1 MDGKSERGTRVSTVS
16 RASAPTAG
24 SPLPG
29 TQRSCDT
36 AGLGLMGCRLR
47 WGTAVGSYQLHSP
60 NTHTHTHTQP
70 ISTHTLTHSVPPPHT
85 HIHTHTHI
93 HRLSPPR
100 GPRRPATGQWE
111 PLRRPWGLRLR
122 RPHQL
127 ESGVAA
133 PQIGQQGHSTHTK
146 HRRSQ
151 VGEI

>member
-60 NTHTHTHTQP
+60 NTHTHTQP

-85 HIHTHTHI
+85 HIHTHTHTQAQPPSGPTQAG
-93 HRLSPPR
+93 HRAVGASPKAL
-100 GPRRPATGQWE
+100 GPASEEAPSAGIRSSCSADRAARPFNAHKTQAVTG
-111 PLRRPWGLRLR
+111 G
-122 RPHQL
+122 
-127 ESGVAA
+127 
-133 PQIGQQGHSTHTK
+133 
-146 HRRSQ
+146 
-151 VGEI
+151 